1 MYEFLRGKIVELGD
15 GWLVLDTGPVG
26 YHLLV
31 SRQTATACAIANE
44 AQLLT
49 HYHVTESSQA
59 LFGFASPAERALFR
73 RLLQVNGVGPSS
85 ALGLLSAMPPD
96 QLARTILDEDLKA
109 LTSIKGVGK
118 KTAERLVIELRDHLG
133 ELAAP
138 QAGLPGGGVSASGG
152 DELAQVLM
160 GLGSA
165 PREAQK
171 LAAAARE
178 ALGPQADFQELLR
191 HALHAVAI
199 D

>member
-1 MYEFLRGKIVELGD
+1 MYEFLRGEVSELGD

-26 YHLLV
+26 YHLLI
-31 SRQTATACAIANE
+31 SRQTATALAVQTE
-44 AQLLT
+44 ARVLV
-49 HYHVTESSQA
+49 HFHVTESSQA
-59 LFGFASPAERALFR
+59 LYGFASSMERALFR
-73 RLLQVNGVGPSS
+73 RLLQVNGVGPNS

-96 QLARTILDEDLKA
+96 ELARTILDEDLKA

-138 QAGLPGGGVSASGG
+138 ASTGSG
-152 DELAQVLM
+152 NPPADELAQVLT

-171 LAAAARE
+171 LAQAARE
-178 ALGPQADFQELLR
+178 SLGADAEFQELLR
-191 HALHAVAI
+191 HALHAGAI

>member
-1 MYEFLRGKIVELGD
+1 MYEFLRGEVSELGD

-26 YHLLV
+26 YHLHI
-31 SRQTATACAIANE
+31 SRQTATALAVRSQ
-44 AQLLT
+44 AQVLV
-49 HYHVTESSQA
+49 HYHVTESTQA
-59 LFGFASPAERALFR
+59 FYGFATAIERALFR

-96 QLARTILDEDLKA
+96 DLARTILDEDLKA

-118 KTAERLVIELRDHLG
+118 KTAERLVVELRDHLG

-138 QAGLPGGGVSASGG
+138 STGAIPGSTPS
-152 DELAQVLM
+152 DELVQVLI

-171 LAAAARE
+171 LAQTARE
-178 ALGPQADFQELLR
+178 QLGASADFQELLR
-191 HALHAVAI
+191 HALHAGAI